1 MRCYEQ
7 GHFDHAGPQREEA
20 RRSVSG
26 DAKQRPHV
34 VRADE
39 GVALAREL
47 LPERLDRHAGRSR
60 GGEGSAGG
68 GERSAGGGE
77 RSAGGGERSG
87 VLRLRR
93 HFGARTGGK
102 QPHMS
107 VRRDPSILL
116 HGAFFGPSRHRQ
128 TILRVELASF

>member
-20 RRSVSG
+20 RRGVSG
-26 DAKQRPHV
+26 DAKHMPHV
-34 VRADE
+34 VRGNE
-39 GVALAREL
+39 GVALALKL
-47 LPERLDRHAGRSR
+47 LPERLDRHAGRR
-60 GGEGSAGG
+60 RAGEG
-68 GERSAGGGE
+68 SAGGGE

-102 QPHMS
+102 QPH
-107 VRRDPSILL
+107 IC
-116 HGAFFGPSRHRQ
+116 
-128 TILRVELASF
+128 EKY